1 MITQSTIKYATFT
14 IILST
19 RFPRNNILNKIRL
32 SPKEIKKQTSAI
44 QALTKNNKASP
55 KSKKALDITP
65 MILIFFVSI
74 FPPLSYLYYFIMNHL

>member
-44 QALTKNNKASP
+44 QALTKTIKQ
-55 KSKKALDITP
+55 ALK
-65 MILIFFVSI
+65 VKR
-74 FPPLSYLYYFIMNHL
+74 H